1 MANKIQL
8 RRDTVS
14 NWQSTNPILSQGE
27 IGIDLTNNK
36 IKIGNGSLPWN
47 SLPYFDDKETVFT
60 NVNSSIIPSTDN
72 AYDLGSPTKQWRH
85 IYVSEG
91 SLYIGNIKLSNE
103 GGRLV
108 VTEVSNP
115 GMETEAPVGGGEAAY
130 QLPMASSTVI
140 GGIRVGNNLTIDQD
154 GVLSAEDGNYTLPIA
169 SDTVL
174 GGIRVGDNLT
184 IDETGTVSAVVPDVN
199 NFITADDIPA
209 IPADVSDLTDTQGL
223 LSGGGNADT
232 GDITFEE
239 TTISAPDGA
248 NIIINGKVEG
258 VTTAR
263 LEINPEGAV
272 AKLESFTSDQADF
285 YSGDGLW
292 ATANWTVSPFGR
304 GQLVF
309 TGAEQLYA
317 FLDSSTNAWNF
328 GSNERF
334 SWNDGELIEWQG
346 YSYGGGTLTV
356 DLGPELL
363 PPTDPTEVTT
373 LRLEWDN
380 VSRIAVDSGDFN
392 ELQISGRGM
401 NVEIDS
407 TSDVNIEANDDLRL
421 TGRDVVS
428 IRNRAT
434 DEPVTIVTNYD
445 GSSKTWQFEANG
457 ELRLPSNG
465 IIRETVVTGNPT
477 IELEPAD
484 AEAESQK
491 LVIKGG
497 GPVFSNTENGI
508 TVEVYDRLNYSQGD
522 TVNMAVN
529 TSLEQGT
536 TLYWWIDNYS
546 PDTKFTP
553 DNGELTLDEFG
564 NAYFNFVVND
574 DTVVF
579 RVYVA
584 DTLYNA
590 YINNLGA
597 VSVDINTGAVDNSLH
612 LHLTTGDL
620 TLTSIFLGT
629 DDHNVR
635 TKPNGN
641 IEVTAY
647 DYDLDSTK
655 TWKFGTNATL
665 TFPMPA
671 NDDIP
676 SIEFPIPDFE
686 NGSAGIVLSPSG
698 LVVRILDS
706 GWTFSPLLTGEGTV
720 PAKITFPDGT
730 QQTTAWAGGRV
741 VSAPSFSTGAEG
753 DRAGDIAFSSDYF
766 YYCIAD
772 YTDGLSNIWK
782 RVAWSAETW

>member
-1 MANKIQL
+1 MARRIQL
-8 RRDTVS
+8 RRDTAAA
-14 NWQSTNPILSQGE
+14 WTAANPILAQGE
-27 IGIDLTNNK
+27 IGVDLTNKK
-36 IKIGNGSLPWN
+36 IKIGDGTAEWN
-47 SLPYFDDKETVFT
+47 DLTYWDDKETDFEGYAT
-60 NVNSSIIPSTDN
+60 E
-72 AYDLGSPTKQWRH
+72 Q
-85 IYVSEG
+85 YVDD
-91 SLYIGNIKLSNE
+91 
-103 GGRLV
+103 
-108 VTEVSNP
+108 
-115 GMETEAPVGGGEAAY
+115 AVGEI
-130 QLPMASSTVI
+130 VI
-140 GGIRVGNNLTIDQD
+140 
-154 GVLSAEDGNYTLPIA
+154 
-169 SDTVL
+169 
-174 GGIRVGDNLT
+174 
-184 IDETGTVSAVVPDVN
+184 PDVS

-223 LSGGGNADT
+223 LSSGGNADT
-232 GDITFEE
+232 GDITFDS
-239 TTISAPDGA
+239 TTISAP
-248 NIIINGKVEG
+248 NESIITVEG
-258 VTTAR
+258 KNSDGVVNSR
-263 LEINPEGAV
+263 LEINPEYAV
-272 AKLESFTSDQADF
+272 AKLESVASASETF

-597 VSVDINTGAVDNSLH
+597 VSVDINAGVVDNSLH

-741 VSAPSFSTGAEG
+741 VGAPSFSTGAEG